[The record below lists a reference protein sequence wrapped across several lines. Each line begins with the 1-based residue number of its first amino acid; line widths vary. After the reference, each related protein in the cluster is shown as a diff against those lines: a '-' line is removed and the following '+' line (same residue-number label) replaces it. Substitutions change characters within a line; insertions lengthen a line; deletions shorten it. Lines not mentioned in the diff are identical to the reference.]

1 MKHRIWITL
10 FAVACLVSQAH
21 ASDTPNPP
29 GPTLA
34 HAQYML
40 TLARRVVFENTM
52 GLNDDQKDTFWNIY
66 ADYDQQRAILT
77 DQSVQL
83 LRSYATN
90 YDTLTNEQ
98 ATKMMDE
105 AARIADKQVKLR
117 RKYADRIS
125 KKLGGRLGA
134 RFYQI
139 DDYLNTG
146 ARLQTLDHLPFVGDQ
161 QFGDQQ

>member
-1 MKHRIWITL
+1 MRHRIWIAV
-10 FAVACLVSQAH
+10 FAVTCLVSQAH

-29 GPTLA
+29 GPSLI
-34 HAQYML
+34 HAQHML

-52 GLNDDQKDTFWNIY
+52 GLADEQKDAFWNIY
-66 ADYDQQRAILT
+66 GDYDQQRAILT

-146 ARLQTLDHLPFVGDQ
+146 ARLELLDHVPFVGDQ